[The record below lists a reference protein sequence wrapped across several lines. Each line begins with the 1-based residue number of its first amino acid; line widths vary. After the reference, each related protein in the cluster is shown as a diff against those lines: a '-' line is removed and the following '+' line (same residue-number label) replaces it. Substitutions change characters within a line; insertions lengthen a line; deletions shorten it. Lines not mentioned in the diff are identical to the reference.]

1 MTDARLPKLIQ
12 AMLDPAFYPHP
23 VQVPIQLIQTHIS
36 YILLTGDYAYK
47 VKKPLDFG
55 FLNFTTLQQRQHF
68 CQEELRMNQR
78 GAPGLYLE
86 VLPIIQANSHFQ
98 LLNRLPGSEDC
109 VVEYTLKMRQF
120 PQESLLSNLFARGEL
135 TATLMEELGRVVAA
149 FHAQTQTNDY
159 IRSFGQPER
168 VREAFDENYRQT
180 QRYIGGPQTAQ
191 QYEETQAYTDW
202 FFAERQDLFQQR
214 LDQDRIR
221 ECHGDLHLSNI
232 CLWEGKLLLFDCIEF
247 NEPFRFV
254 DVMYDVSY
262 AVMDLDARHRSDLGN
277 AYLNTYLEETGDWE
291 GLKILPIY
299 LNRQAYVR
307 AKVTSFLLDDPTA
320 AEKTKA
326 EAFKTAAQYY
336 RLAWEY
342 TRPKQGRLFLMS
354 GLSGSGKSTVARY
367 LARQQGAIHIRSD
380 AVRKHLAGIPLRE
393 RGGAEVYTPE
403 MTTKT
408 YQRLLQLGI
417 ELAQEGYTVILDAKF
432 DRQAL
437 RGMAIAQ
444 AETRGIPLRIL
455 HCHAPTTLLQE
466 RLQQRAS
473 SQTSGALAA
482 STQAS
487 WLVGDLLY
495 APDIADA
502 TADMLSKQQ
511 AHWQDFTE
519 SERPFVTAIDTS
531 QDWQA
536 QLTTLS
542 LASSSVATQSGQSQ
556 ENYE

>member
-1 MTDARLPKLIQ
+1 MTDARLPQLIQ

-23 VQVPIQLIQTHIS
+23 VQTPIQLIQTHIS

-55 FLNFTTLQQRQHF
+55 FLNFTTLQQRRHF

-86 VLPIIQANSHFQ
+86 VLPITQVNGHFQ
-98 LLNRLPGSEDC
+98 LNGSPGSTDC
-109 VVEYTLKMRQF
+109 VVEYALKMRQF

-135 TATLMEELGRVVAA
+135 TAALMEELGRVVAA
-149 FHAQTQTNDY
+149 FHAQTETNDY
-159 IRSFGQPER
+159 IRSFGRPER

-191 QYEETQAYTDW
+191 QYQETQAYTDW

-221 ECHGDLHLSNI
+221 ECHGDLHLGNI

-247 NEPFRFV
+247 NESFRFV

-262 AVMDLDARHRSDLGN
+262 AVMDLDARHRPDLGN

-307 AKVTSFLLDDPTA
+307 AKVTSFLLDDPAA
-320 AEKTKA
+320 AEETKA
-326 EAFKTAAQYY
+326 EAFQTAAQYY

-342 TRPKQGRLFLMS
+342 TQPKQGRLLIMS
-354 GLSGSGKSTVARY
+354 GLSGSGKSTVARH

-393 RGGAEVYTPE
+393 RGGPAVYTPE
-403 MTTKT
+403 MTAKT
-408 YQRLLQLGI
+408 YQRLLQLGT

-432 DRQAL
+432 DRQEL

-444 AETRGIPLRIL
+444 AQARGIPLRIL
-455 HCHAPTTLLQE
+455 HCYAPTTLLQE
-466 RLQQRAS
+466 RLQRRAS
-473 SQTSGALAA
+473 SQTDETSAS

-487 WLVGDLLY
+487 GGAGDLLS

-511 AHWQDFTE
+511 ADWQDFTE
-519 SERPFVTAIDTS
+519 SEQPFVTAVDTS

-536 QLTTLS
+536 QLATLS
-542 LASSSVATQSGQSQ
+542 LT
-556 ENYE
+556 